1 MCRGSFSR
9 PIFVPVV
16 DKKLQAIIA
25 KELPKEYSETK
36 AELIASGNY
45 NTHRLVRFTYGN
57 TYEYVD
63 YPQAKDGSGKS
74 NKWTMELS
82 INDGK
87 ENVGKYI

>member
-1 MCRGSFSR
+1 MCRGSFSS

-25 KELPKEYSETK
+25 KELPKEYNVTK

-45 NTHRLVRFTYGN
+45 NTSRLVRFTYGN

-87 ENVGKYI
+87 ENVGKYV